1 MVMNNRFKK
10 QSIMKVYI
18 IKYSLD
24 FLKKVVP
31 FYSALNQLFLK
42 QCFPDISQ

>member
-24 FLKKVVP
+24 LKKKKTSP
-31 FYSALNQLFLK
+31 ILFCIESAIFK
-42 QCFPDISQ
+42 AVFPRY

>member
-1 MVMNNRFKK
+1 MNNRFKK

-24 FLKKVVP
+24 FKKVVP
-31 FYSALNQLFLK
+31 FCSAANQLFLK
-42 QCFPDISQ
+42 QCFPDVSQ